1 MRKLYM
7 YTACVR
13 SMKVIKTTVS
23 LKIDIKEK
31 TTFLW
36 FDLLLCTIIK
46 NYISAER
53 EINIEFDKAN
63 CGFIH

>member
-7 YTACVR
+7 YTACVQ
-13 SMKVIKTTVS
+13 SMKVIKTTIS

-36 FDLLLCTIIK
+36 FDLPLCATIK
-46 NYISAER
+46 NYVSPER